1 MLRLLRRCM
10 HSLENARGPD
20 GVSEASVTGGLHP
33 GRPLSPLPPPPPGL
47 AASKEDPREGAGGG
61 GAFISVVAFTA
72 PSTYVHG
79 RDRNSKDILGRHV
92 LARLFLR

>member
-1 MLRLLRRCM
+1 MD
-10 HSLENARGPD
+10 SLENARGPD

-33 GRPLSPLPPPPPGL
+33 GRPLIPLPPPPGL

-61 GAFISVVAFTA
+61 GAFISVVAVTA

-79 RDRNSKDILGRHV
+79 PDGNSKDILGRHV
-92 LARLFLR
+92 LARLFLP